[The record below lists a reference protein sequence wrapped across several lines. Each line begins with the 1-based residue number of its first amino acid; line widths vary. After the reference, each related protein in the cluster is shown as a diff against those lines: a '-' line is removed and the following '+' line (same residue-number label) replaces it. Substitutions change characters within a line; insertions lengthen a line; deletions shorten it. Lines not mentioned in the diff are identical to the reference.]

1 MIFMDDA
8 VRGTIELM
16 QADPSK
22 VKIRTSYNMAAISF
36 TVEELAAAINKRVP
50 LEVSYKAD
58 HRQKI
63 ADSWPDVI
71 DDSEARQDW
80 GWQHK
85 IGLEELVDI
94 MITNLKPTLK
104 KEGQ

>member
-8 VRGTIELM
+8 VRGTLELM
-16 QADPSK
+16 QADPHKLK
-22 VKIRTSYNMAAISF
+22 VRTSYNLAAISF
-36 TVEELAAAINKRVP
+36 TAQQLAAAISKRIP
-50 LEVSYKAD
+50 LEVTYKPD
-58 HRQKI
+58 HRQAI

-94 MITNLKPTLK
+94 MITNLKPILHK
-104 KEGQ
+104 SE

>member
-16 QADPSK
+16 QADSEKIK
-22 VKIRTSYNMAAISF
+22 VRTSYNMAAISF
-36 TVEELAAAINKRVP
+36 TVEELAAAINKHVP
-50 LEVSYKAD
+50 LTVTYKPD
-58 HRQKI
+58 HRQGI

-80 GWQHK
+80 GWNPK
-85 IGLEELVDI
+85 IRLEELVDI
-94 MITNLKPTLK
+94 MITNLGPKLK
-104 KEGQ
+104 KQ